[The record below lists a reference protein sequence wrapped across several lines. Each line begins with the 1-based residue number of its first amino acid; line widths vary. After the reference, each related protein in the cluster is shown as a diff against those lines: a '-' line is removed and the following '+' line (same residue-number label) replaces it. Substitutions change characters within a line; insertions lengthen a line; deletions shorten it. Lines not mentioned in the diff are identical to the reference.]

1 MIFQSR
7 TGMKQIAHVDN
18 CVKKKENNGTMHQKL
33 NRAKEPSL
41 ENNIL
46 SSSRC
51 ISGAQLHKCQE
62 YIYECGVAHLNLC
75 IVVCLCASLLLLF
88 CT

>member
-1 MIFQSR
+1 
-7 TGMKQIAHVDN
+7 
-18 CVKKKENNGTMHQKL
+18 MHQTKS
-33 NRAKEPSL
+33 KGPSL

-75 IVVCLCASLLLLF
+75 IVVCLCASLI
-88 CT
+88 